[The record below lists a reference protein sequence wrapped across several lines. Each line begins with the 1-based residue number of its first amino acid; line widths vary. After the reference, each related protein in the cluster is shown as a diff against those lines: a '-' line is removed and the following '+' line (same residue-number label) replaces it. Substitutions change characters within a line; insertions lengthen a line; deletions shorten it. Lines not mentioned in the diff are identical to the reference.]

1 MPPSHD
7 WGAGPS
13 RALRDSHSGGAL
25 FVSQVF
31 QVARPVRPKPPTV
44 HLIVLSRM
52 ARSLEVD
59 DRIVTRRRKR
69 LLSLVTQLMAALQK
83 EIPHDERP

>member
-1 MPPSHD
+1 
-7 WGAGPS
+7 
-13 RALRDSHSGGAL
+13 
-25 FVSQVF
+25 
-31 QVARPVRPKPPTV
+31 V

-59 DRIVTRRRKR
+59 DAIAQPRKRR

-83 EIPHDERP
+83 EIPA